1 MPLKEG
7 SSKRVVRENIK
18 TEVEAGRPQKQA
30 VAIAMSNA
38 DKAKG
43 HAKWEEKEKRIS
55 TRRRNNVAKFKKA
68 EEKKEKKGEKKPSRA
83 EKFYDKDKAKRT
95 KDKDEEDSTS
105 DPMGDENPKKGK

>member
-43 HAKWEEKEKRIS
+43 HAKREEKEKRIS
-55 TRRRNNVAKFKKA
+55 TSMYN
-68 EEKKEKKGEKKPSRA
+68 KKEK
-83 EKFYDKDKAKRT
+83 
-95 KDKDEEDSTS
+95 
-105 DPMGDENPKKGK
+105 